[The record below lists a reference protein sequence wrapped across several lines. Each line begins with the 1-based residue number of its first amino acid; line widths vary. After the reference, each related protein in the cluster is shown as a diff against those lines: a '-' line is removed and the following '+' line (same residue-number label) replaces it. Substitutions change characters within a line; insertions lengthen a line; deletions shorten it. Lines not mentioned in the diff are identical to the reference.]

1 MISLTMTIIALAR
14 KGWWSYVQIEASE
27 RCLLWMAP
35 YRTHLTALSPMKK
48 RCSLSVCFFLV
59 AFNLHHYLESLSF
72 AGKRRILISRQGW
85 EGRHGD
91 GWWAWLANRKTRRPD
106 FLRATAS
113 ASINVLLTFT
123 LSSNYP
129 NFNGHRPLLRPS
141 NYAFIKIW
149 IDVISACWKL
159 WYQSTSTQK

>member
-1 MISLTMTIIALAR
+1 MYKSKPQSAVSY
-14 KGWWSYVQIEASE
+14 GWPHIGHILQH
-27 RCLLWMAP
+27 CLLWKRDAASP
-35 YRTHLTALSPMKK
+35 SVFFSLLSTCTTIWKASPLRVKEGYWYHGRVGK
-48 RCSLSVCFFLV
+48 
-59 AFNLHHYLESLSF
+59 
-72 AGKRRILISRQGW
+72 AGMGQGM
-85 EGRHGD
+85 GRVV
-91 GWWAWLANRKTRRPD
+91 GWVVGWGLANRKTRRPD

-159 WYQSTSTQK
+159 WYQNTSTQK